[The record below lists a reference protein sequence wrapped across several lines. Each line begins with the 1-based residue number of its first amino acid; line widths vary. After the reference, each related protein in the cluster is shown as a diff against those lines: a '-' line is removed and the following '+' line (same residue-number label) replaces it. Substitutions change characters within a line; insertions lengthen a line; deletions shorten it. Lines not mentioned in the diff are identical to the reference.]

1 MNTNDQNFLVSIWQ
15 EQPTTNTVNQIF
27 TVGDAGRVCHRSP
40 SSIRRLAVEL
50 NIRPQRTA
58 NGTRIFTNDQV
69 QKIAGEI
76 TRRERETFRR

>member
-1 MNTNDQNFLVSIWQ
+1 MNTNNQSFFVPVRQ
-15 EQPTTNTVNQIF
+15 GQPTTNTVNQIF

-50 NIRPQRTA
+50 NITPQRTA